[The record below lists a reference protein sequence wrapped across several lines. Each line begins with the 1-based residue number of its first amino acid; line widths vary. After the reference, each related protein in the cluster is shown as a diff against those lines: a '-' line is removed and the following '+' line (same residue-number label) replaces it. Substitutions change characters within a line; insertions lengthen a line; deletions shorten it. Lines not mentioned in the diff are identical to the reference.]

1 MKNRLSD
8 PRVREFQKTLEAKL
22 VSVLGTGK
30 VQAGT
35 LRMFVKLDPT
45 NKSLVL
51 KTTDKV
57 SVIPEVEMLLPED
70 RIAVVYS
77 QAVGIYAVG
86 VTGTGVSRVE
96 ALANGKYISYPHSSV
111 FTAAEIASFRALY
124 NAKLAFATDQD
135 TRFDAV
141 AMSDFAILPQ
151 QSTELEFGLQHN
163 ILPTYF
169 PMLGG
174 KPNEFKVTMPS
185 TSDITNIGGTPT
197 SQNYLC
203 VEFGCMYL
211 VGADFTRKAEI
222 MAALYA

>member
-8 PRVREFQKTLEAKL
+8 PRVREFQKMLEAKL
-22 VSVLGTGK
+22 GHVLGTGK

-35 LRMFVKLDPT
+35 LRMFTKLDGS
-45 NKSLVL
+45 NKTLTL

-70 RIAVVYS
+70 RIAIVYS
-77 QAVGIYAVG
+77 QAVGFYVVP
-86 VTGTGVSRVE
+86 VTDTGAARVE
-96 ALANGKYISYPHSSV
+96 SSSNGKYVSYPHSQV
-111 FTAAEIASFRALY
+111 FTATEIASLRALY
-124 NAKLAFATDQD
+124 NAKLAFVTDQD

-151 QSTELEFGLQHN
+151 QSTELEYGLQHN

-169 PMLGG
+169 PMVGG
-174 KPNEFKVTMPS
+174 KPNEFKVVMPS
-185 TSDITNIGGTPT
+185 TSDITNISGTAT

-222 MAALYA
+222 MEALYA